1 MQPLRLTFLITSL
14 RDGGIETVLL
24 EYLQHLTEDP
34 RYRLTLAIASYMGDL
49 EVYRERIPKRVR
61 VCYLVQAAPLVYVPQ
76 QRARRRLGGAIK
88 LCDQLLANPLRRWLV
103 QRGIQRLEAETDI
116 FVDFDTCAYSYLRSI
131 GRPKVAFLHFSLE
144 QLMQQN
150 ARRTRRIGRMLPLY
164 DRVVCISEAMRAEAE
179 QLFPELGS
187 RLRVLYNPKDVAR
200 LRQRASEL
208 PEDTRIERPY
218 LLAVERLEESQ
229 KDISTLLRAY
239 ALLQRDY
246 GVQEQLYIIGK
257 GGSEA
262 ELRQLAEELGIAG
275 SVCFLGFISNP
286 YPWIQRCR
294 LMVHSAK
301 FEGLPTVMIEG
312 LLLGKLIVA
321 SDCPTGPREILAGGA
336 AGMLVP
342 VGDASAFASAIHRLL
357 TDEAYARELARG
369 AALAAGRFT
378 FESIAPQLDE
388 LFLGLAE
395 GKA

>member
-24 EYLQHLTEDP
+24 EYLQHLAEDP

-49 EVYRERIPKRVR
+49 EVYRERIPEGVR
-61 VCYLVQAAPLVYVPQ
+61 VCYLVHAAPLVYVPQ
-76 QRARRRLGGAIK
+76 QRARRSLGGAIK
-88 LCDQLLANPLRRWLV
+88 LWDQLLANPLRRWLV

-187 RLRVLYNPKDVAR
+187 RLRVLYNPKNLAR

-208 PEDTRIERPY
+208 PEDTRIQRPY

-239 ALLQRDY
+239 ALLRRDY
-246 GVQEQLYIIGK
+246 GVEEQLYIIGK

-262 ELRQLAEELGIAG
+262 QLRQLAEELGIAG

-378 FESIAPQLDE
+378 FETIAPQLDE

>member
-24 EYLQHLTEDP
+24 EYLQHLAEDP

-49 EVYRERIPKRVR
+49 EVYRERIPEGVR
-61 VCYLVQAAPLVYVPQ
+61 VCYLVQATPLVYVPQ

-103 QRGIQRLEAETDI
+103 QRGIQHLEAETDI
-116 FVDFDTCAYSYLRSI
+116 FVDFDTCAYSYLRSV

-150 ARRTRRIGRMLPLY
+150 ARRTRRIGRMLPAY

-187 RLRVLYNPKDVAR
+187 RLRVLYNPKDLTR

-208 PEDTRIERPY
+208 PEDLRIERPY

-239 ALLQRDY
+239 ALLQREY
-246 GVQEQLYIIGK
+246 GVEEQLYIIGK
-257 GGSEA
+257 GASEA
-262 ELRQLAEELGIAG
+262 ELRQLAAELGIAD

-321 SDCPTGPREILAGGA
+321 SDCPTGPREILEGGA

-342 VGDASAFASAIHRLL
+342 VGDAPAFASAIHRLL

-378 FESIAPQLDE
+378 FETIAPQLDE
-388 LFLGLAE
+388 LFLGLAQE
-395 GKA
+395 KA

>member
-1 MQPLRLTFLITSL
+1 MQPIRLTFLITSL

-24 EYLQHLTEDP
+24 EYLQHLAEDP

-49 EVYRERIPKRVR
+49 EVYRERIPEGVR

-164 DRVVCISEAMRAEAE
+164 DRVVCISETMRAEAE

-187 RLRVLYNPKDVAR
+187 RLRVLYNPKNLAR

-208 PEDTRIERPY
+208 PEDTRIQRPY

-257 GGSEA
+257 GGSEC
-262 ELRQLAEELGIAG
+262 ELRQLAAELGIAG

-321 SDCPTGPREILAGGA
+321 SDCPTGPREILADGA

>member
-24 EYLQHLTEDP
+24 EYLQHLAEDP

-49 EVYRERIPKRVR
+49 EVYRERIPECVR

-103 QRGIQRLEAETDI
+103 QRGIQRLEAETDV

-150 ARRTRRIGRMLPLY
+150 ARRTRRIGRMLPAY

-187 RLRVLYNPKDVAR
+187 RLRVLYNPKDVTR

-208 PEDTRIERPY
+208 PEDIRLERPY

-239 ALLQRDY
+239 ALLQREY
-246 GVQEQLYIIGK
+246 GVEEQLYIIGK

-262 ELRQLAEELGIAG
+262 QLRQLAEELGIAD

-336 AGMLVP
+336 AGVLVP
-342 VGDASAFASAIHRLL
+342 VGDAPAFASAIHRLL
-357 TDEAYARELARG
+357 TDEAYARELALG
-369 AALAAGRFT
+369 AALAAGRFS
-378 FESIAPQLDE
+378 FETIAPQLDE

>member
-24 EYLQHLTEDP
+24 EYLQHLAEDP

-49 EVYRERIPKRVR
+49 EVYRERIPKCVR
-61 VCYLVQAAPLVYVPQ
+61 VCYLVKAAPLVYVPQ

-150 ARRTRRIGRMLPLY
+150 ARRMRRIGRMLPLY

-208 PEDTRIERPY
+208 PEDTRIQRPY

-239 ALLQRDY
+239 ALLRRDY

-257 GGSEA
+257 GGSEG

-378 FESIAPQLDE
+378 FETIAPQLDE

>member
-1 MQPLRLTFLITSL
+1 MT
-14 RDGGIETVLL
+14 
-24 EYLQHLTEDP
+24 
-34 RYRLTLAIASYMGDL
+34 
-49 EVYRERIPKRVR
+49 
-61 VCYLVQAAPLVYVPQ
+61 
-76 QRARRRLGGAIK
+76 
-88 LCDQLLANPLRRWLV
+88 RWLV

-131 GRPKVAFLHFSLE
+131 GRPTVAFLHFSLE

-187 RLRVLYNPKDVAR
+187 RLRVLYNPKDLAR

-208 PEDTRIERPY
+208 PEDTRIQRPY

-239 ALLQRDY
+239 ALLQREY

-257 GGSEA
+257 GGSEG
-262 ELRQLAEELGIAG
+262 ELRQLAEALGIAG

-301 FEGLPTVMIEG
+301 FEGL
-312 LLLGKLIVA
+312 LLGKLIVA

-342 VGDASAFASAIHRLL
+342 VGDTSAFASAIHRLL

-378 FESIAPQLDE
+378 FETIAPQLDE
-388 LFLGLAE
+388 LFLGLTE

>member
-1 MQPLRLTFLITSL
+1 MQPIRLTFLITSL

-24 EYLQHLTEDP
+24 EYLEHLSRDP

-49 EVYRERIPKRVR
+49 EVYRERIPEGVR

-103 QRGIQRLEAETDI
+103 QRGIQRLVQETDV

-150 ARRTRRIGRMLPLY
+150 ARRMQRIGRMLPGY
-164 DRVVCISEAMRAEAE
+164 DRVVTISQAMRAEAE
-179 QLFPELGS
+179 QLFPELGA
-187 RLRVLYNPKDVAR
+187 RLRVIYNPKDLTR
-200 LRQRASEL
+200 LRARAAEL
-208 PEDTRIERPY
+208 PEDPRIERPY

-239 ALLQRDY
+239 TLLQREY
-246 GVQEQLYIIGK
+246 GVEEQLYIIGK
-257 GGSEA
+257 GGSEG

-321 SDCPTGPREILAGGA
+321 SDCPTGPREILEGGA

-342 VGDASAFASAIHRLL
+342 VGDAPAFASAIHRLL
-357 TDEAYARELARG
+357 TNETYARELARG

-378 FESIAPQLDE
+378 FETIAPQLDE

>member
-24 EYLQHLTEDP
+24 EYLQHLAEDP

-49 EVYRERIPKRVR
+49 EVYRERIPEGVR
-61 VCYLVQAAPLVYVPQ
+61 VCYLVQATPLVYVPQ

-116 FVDFDTCAYSYLRSI
+116 FVDFDTCAYSYLRSV

-150 ARRTRRIGRMLPLY
+150 ARRTRRIGRMLPAY

-187 RLRVLYNPKDVAR
+187 RLRVLYNPKDLTR

-208 PEDTRIERPY
+208 PEDLRIERPY

-239 ALLQRDY
+239 ALLQREY
-246 GVQEQLYIIGK
+246 GVEEQLYIIGK
-257 GGSEA
+257 GASEA
-262 ELRQLAEELGIAG
+262 ELRQLAAELGIAD

-321 SDCPTGPREILAGGA
+321 SDCPTGPREILEGGA

-342 VGDASAFASAIHRLL
+342 VGDAPAFASAIHRLL

-378 FESIAPQLDE
+378 FETIAPQLDE
-388 LFLGLAE
+388 LFLGLAQE
-395 GKA
+395 KA